1 MNIKNEIMEA
11 YVENKKI
18 FGIVIG
24 VFILGMLIAAV
35 IANDIADFLLPLLK
49 ESLGGDSTSI
59 NAFSIMYQNEIS
71 ALTIV
76 AGSAI
81 FGIYPILASFANGFA
96 IGFLAGHLIKSIY
109 TLALFLT
116 LIIPHGIFE
125 IPALLS
131 DCVSGILLFLF
142 IYRVLKDKINGMTLK
157 EAYYNNQ
164 KTIKHMIILLVVSII
179 LFMIAALI
187 EGYITPYLG
196 NIVSTQ
202 LGGQKLL

>member
-1 MNIKNEIMEA
+1 MNVKDEIIEA

-18 FGIVIG
+18 FAIVIG
-24 VFILGMLIAAV
+24 VFILGMIIAAV
-35 IANDIADFLLPLLK
+35 IANDIADFLLPLLR
-49 ESLGGDSTSI
+49 ESLGGDNISI
-59 NAFSIMYQNEIS
+59 DAFNIMYHNELS

-76 AGSAI
+76 AGSVI

-96 IGFLAGHLIKSIY
+96 IGFLAGYLIKSPH

-116 LIIPHGIFE
+116 LIVPHGILE

-142 IYRVLKDKINGMTLK
+142 IFNVLKDKINGITLK

-164 KTIKHMIILLVVSII
+164 KTIKHMIILLVVSLV

-196 NIVSTQ
+196 NTVSTQ
-202 LGGQKLL
+202 LGGQRLL

>member
-1 MNIKNEIMEA
+1 MIKRHKCKTMNVKNEIIEA

-18 FGIVIG
+18 FAIVIG
-24 VFILGMLIAAV
+24 VFILGIIIAA
-35 IANDIADFLLPLLK
+35 IISNDIADFLLPLLK
-49 ESLGGDSTSI
+49 KSLGGDDISI
-59 NAFSIMYQNEIS
+59 NAFSIMYHNEFS

-76 AGSAI
+76 AGSVI

-96 IGFLAGHLIKSIY
+96 IGFLGGYIIKSPQ

-116 LIIPHGIFE
+116 LIVPHGIFE

-142 IYRVLKDKINGMTLK
+142 IYRVLKDKINGMAIK

-164 KTIKHMIILLVVSII
+164 KTIKHGLKTITENRLL
-179 LFMIAALI
+179 
-187 EGYITPYLG
+187 YL
-196 NIVSTQ
+196 NTR
-202 LGGQKLL
+202 K